1 MARLSCLA
9 LLALLLGLAG
19 CSTTVFQSL
28 PEGSSTDCD
37 PAWPGRWQPVASAD
51 EAVKPKDAVEFSADC
66 RTATVKGEAK
76 PVRLTRV
83 DTGKARYLQLHN
95 DSGEP
100 DCIGPGK
107 TRCGAVLLRYE
118 REGDI
123 IRIYDV
129 DHAKVAA
136 AINGKKIDGHTIN
149 SGMRE
154 CPASQESEKVDE
166 KKCTP
171 GDMVNNYIAGDGKR
185 IAKLL
190 RKHPEFFTGEPLMV
204 LRRAPAEAPPA
215 TEPPAGEH

>member
-1 MARLSCLA
+1 MARLPSLA

-28 PEGSSTDCD
+28 PEGGTTDCD
-37 PAWPGRWQPVASAD
+37 PAWPGRWQPVGGGN
-51 EAVKPKDAVEFSADC
+51 EAMKPKDAVEFSADC

-76 PVRLTRV
+76 PMRLTLV

-100 DCIGPGK
+100 DCIGQDK

-118 REGDI
+118 REGDT
-123 IRIYDV
+123 IRVYDV

-136 AINGKKIDGHTIN
+136 AIKGRKIEGYSERPD
-149 SGMRE
+149 SGE
-154 CPASQESEKVDE
+154 LKSSEPVYR
-166 KKCTP
+166 
-171 GDMVNNYIAGDGKR
+171 NYIAGDAKR

-190 RKHPEFFTGEPLMV
+190 RQHPDLFAGEPLVV
-204 LRRAPAEAPPA
+204 LQRAPAEAPPETA
-215 TEPPAGEH
+215 PPTGKQ